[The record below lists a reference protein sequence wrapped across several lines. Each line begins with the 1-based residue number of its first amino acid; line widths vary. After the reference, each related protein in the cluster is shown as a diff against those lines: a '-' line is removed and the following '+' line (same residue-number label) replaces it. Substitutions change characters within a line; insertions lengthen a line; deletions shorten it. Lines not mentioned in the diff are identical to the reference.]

1 MYLVTCTFDLSY
13 NACHL
18 NPIFSLVTDYLIIL
32 VPLIVF
38 GGAYLS
44 TVAGMGGGLLI
55 LATCSQIMPVS
66 IVIPLNGVFVF
77 AGQVTRTA
85 QFWRHITWE
94 ITLPFIPGS
103 VIGAALG
110 TLIYFSL
117 SDIAISLILGSVML
131 WFSWVP
137 TSQAARQLADRIP
150 QPWFWVGIIHT
161 FLSTVSGAGGLMQS
175 LMVNSKLPKESV
187 VATIAGTLLA
197 MSLFKTVGYFIAG
210 FDYLAWLPVIL
221 LSWITGIA
229 GTALGKV
236 SLNRMPD
243 SFFRRLIKT
252 MVTIFA
258 LRLFWK
264 AASLAW
270 LSQG

>member
-1 MYLVTCTFDLSY
+1 MPSQPDPYPVS
-13 NACHL
+13 
-18 NPIFSLVTDYLIIL
+18 DYLIFL

-55 LATCSQIMPVS
+55 LASCSQIMPVTV
-66 IVIPLNGVFVF
+66 VIPLNGVFVF

-85 QFWRHITWE
+85 QFWRHIAWD
-94 ITLPFIPGS
+94 ITVPFIPGS
-103 VIGAALG
+103 VIGAILG

-117 SDIAISLILGSVML
+117 SDIAIALILGSVML

-137 TSQAARQLADRIP
+137 SSQASRQLADKIP
-150 QPWFWVGIIHT
+150 QPWFWVGTIHT

-175 LMVNSKLPKESV
+175 LMVNSKLNKEGV
-187 VATIAGTLLA
+187 VATIAATLLA
-197 MSLFKTVGYFIAG
+197 MSLFKTVGYFVAG
-210 FDYLAWLPVIL
+210 FDYRAWLPIIL

-229 GTALGKV
+229 GTTLGKL

-243 SFFRRLIKT
+243 IFFRRLIKA
-252 MVTIFA
+252 MVTVFA
-258 LRLFWK
+258 LRLFWQ
-264 AASLAW
+264 AASLAA
-270 LSQG
+270 GNPP

>member
-1 MYLVTCTFDLSY
+1 MS
-13 NACHL
+13 
-18 NPIFSLVTDYLIIL
+18 DYLIIL

-55 LATCSQIMPVS
+55 LATCSQIMPVN

-77 AGQVTRTA
+77 AGQVTRTF
-85 QFWRHITWE
+85 QFWRHIDWK

-103 VIGAALG
+103 VIGAILG

-117 SDIAISLILGSVML
+117 SDMAIALILGSVML

-137 TSQAARQLADRIP
+137 SSPASRQVAERIP

-175 LMVNSKLPKESV
+175 LMVNSRLPKEGV

-197 MSLFKTVGYFIAG
+197 MSLFKTVGYFVAG
-210 FDYLAWLPVIL
+210 FDYMTWLPVIL

-229 GTALGKV
+229 GTTLGKA

-243 SFFRRLIKT
+243 IFFRRLIKA
-252 MVTIFA
+252 MVTVFA
-258 LRLFWK
+258 LRLFWQ

-270 LSQG
+270 WSSP

>member
-1 MYLVTCTFDLSY
+1 MP
-13 NACHL
+13 A
-18 NPIFSLVTDYLIIL
+18 SLLRPFPVTDYLIYV

-55 LATCSQIMPVS
+55 LATCSQIMPIN

-77 AGQVTRTA
+77 AGQVTRTV
-85 QFWRHITWE
+85 QFWHHIDWR
-94 ITLPFIPGS
+94 ITGPFIPGAI
-103 VIGAALG
+103 IGALIG

-117 SDIAISLILGSVML
+117 SDIAIALLLGSVML

-137 TSQAARQLADRIP
+137 SGQASQNIAAKIP

-175 LMVNSKLPKESV
+175 LMVNSKLPKEGV

-197 MSLFKTVGYFIAG
+197 MSLFKTVGYFLAG
-210 FDYLAWLPVIL
+210 FDYMTWLPLIL
-221 LSWITGIA
+221 LSWVTGVA
-229 GTALGKV
+229 GTALGRH

-243 SFFRRLIKT
+243 IFFRRLIKA
-252 MVTIFA
+252 MVTVFA
-258 LRLFWK
+258 LRLFWR
-264 AASLAW
+264 AASLA
-270 LSQG
+270 LGNSP